1 MGTWRNTIK
10 TQARGRSLYAGAP
23 TRENFGW
30 RQKSRDDRGVKLFDH
45 NGMTV
50 LRVESP
56 QEMLAYRP
64 SFVGAYQTIFAQAPY
79 FERFFPNDAEAVLQR
94 GLETP
99 SQITLLV
106 TRGATQVVG
115 FAMGVP
121 LSYRRD
127 VAREM
132 GGLLPEAHTF
142 YLSELGVLPR
152 YRHSGLGAMLI
163 RERLK
168 LIDPKVF
175 SHVVLRTSASPEVSQ
190 TLYLDAGFE
199 DIGVYQEVSSRRID
213 GSVRSDLRLFF
224 SKTL

>member
-1 MGTWRNTIK
+1 MWRNITRTLALAK
-10 TQARGRSLYAGAP
+10 SLYAGVSL
-23 TRENFGW
+23 TESFGSTP
-30 RQKSRDDRGVKLFDH
+30 KSRHDRGVKLFDH

-50 LRVESP
+50 LRVERP
-56 QEMLAYRP
+56 QDMLAYRP
-64 SFVGAYQTIFAQAPY
+64 SFVGAYQTIFSQAPY
-79 FERFFPNDAEAVLQR
+79 FERFFPNEAEAVLQR

-127 VAREM
+127 VARDM
-132 GGLLPEAHTF
+132 GGLLPESHTF
-142 YLSELGVLPR
+142 YLSELGVLPK

-175 SHVVLRTSASPEVSQ
+175 SHVVLRTSASPEVTQS
-190 TLYLDAGFE
+190 LYLDAGFE

-213 GSVRSDLRLFF
+213 GSVRSDRRLFL
-224 SKTL
+224 SMTL